1 MISDK
6 ELRAALLIEY
16 GYDVSGESEL
26 LPLLKLMYDN
36 RQAAGKC
43 LETLEKNNWPKKTR
57 FYWFDDDRKAFLH
70 GLGQWGIAAILAVV
84 AGAILVYGY
93 INTMNSHNETAK
105 GQELLSSFITYSR
118 EHGPKLLKVLE
129 DKYNRDT
136 ANTLKIEF
144 FPSDTVVVVGK

>member
-1 MISDK
+1 M
-6 ELRAALLIEY
+6 
-16 GYDVSGESEL
+16 
-26 LPLLKLMYDN
+26 
-36 RQAAGKC
+36 
-43 LETLEKNNWPKKTR
+43 
-57 FYWFDDDRKAFLH
+57 
-70 GLGQWGIAAILAVV
+70 V

>member
-1 MISDK
+1 MISDR
-6 ELRAALLIEY
+6 ELRSALLKEY
-16 GYDVSGESEL
+16 GYDISGESEL

-43 LETLEKNNWPKKTR
+43 LETLEKSSWPNRAR

-84 AGAILVYGY
+84 AGAFLGHSYLDRLDA
-93 INTMNSHNETAK
+93 HNETAK
-105 GQELLSSFITYSR
+105 GQERISSFINYSR
-118 EHGPKLLKVLE
+118 EHGPKLLKALE

-136 ANTLKIEF
+136 ANTLKVEF